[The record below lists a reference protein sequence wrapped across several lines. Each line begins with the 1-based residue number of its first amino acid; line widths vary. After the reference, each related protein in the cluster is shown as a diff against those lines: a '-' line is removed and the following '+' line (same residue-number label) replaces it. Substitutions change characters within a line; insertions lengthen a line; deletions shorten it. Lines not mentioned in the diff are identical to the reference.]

1 MHYITIKLPKGK
13 YISDIEPFKSKGL
26 DTDCIILK
34 EVTGCGITQYAIR
47 KMLENL
53 MLVLPNVP
61 VIKDKVAKH
70 NEKFPNSKIL
80 GVHKGI
86 DVDDVKEYLLSDVK
100 YKKILTTPEGF
111 MTKVT
116 KAFKDIQE
124 MYDSFF
130 LLYDECERII
140 TDVDYRGDIAAPIDD
155 FFRFKRKAMVSATP
169 LSFTDERFADFK
181 YYKIEP
187 TYSYSKP
194 ITVIGTNSVLSSIQN
209 RIKKL
214 KSNHICIFVNSTSA
228 IFAIIDEMGIASE
241 SKVFC
246 AQDSVVKLMVRGY
259 KNASSHF
266 EVEDLVKYNFFT
278 SRYFSAI
285 DMKVS
290 FKPDLIL
297 VSDVVFAEHSML
309 DPFTEVIQIAGRFR
323 NGNKSLTHIT
333 NFKPELESKTPEQAL
348 DYLKGSFDVYNDF
361 INSYNLTHNAGSK
374 RTLWDAIENSYV
386 HSFYSDGRINTF
398 MVDNFINEERVKGY
412 YQNFGNLKAAYSF
425 RSKHFK
431 VTYKDHLFLLSD
443 YDIFKLNKRQNAREK
458 HEQILN
464 IFDGWSSNA
473 NNYVFAPEELRDRF
487 IAKYPDLWQAHIHL
501 TKDEIKETGYRLSNI
516 KDAVKKA
523 IHRDKIRFLSKK
535 VYTIFKEYTD
545 YSEADIRIP
554 LTKIY
559 REEGINTRVGA
570 GTIST
575 FFEAERSTLK
585 GDKVYRLK
593 GKKFIEM

>member
-1 MHYITIKLPKGK
+1 MHYIPIKLPKGK
-13 YISDIEPFKSKGL
+13 YISDIEPFKSKGI

-53 MLVLPNVP
+53 ILVLPNVP

-86 DVDDVKEYLLSDVK
+86 DVDDVKEYLLGDVK

-111 MTKVT
+111 MTKVK
-116 KAFKDIQE
+116 KAFKDIQV

-155 FFRFKRKAMVSATP
+155 FFKFKRKAMVSATTLP
-169 LSFTDERFADFK
+169 FTDERFADFK

-187 TYSYSKP
+187 TYKYSKS
-194 ITVIGTNSVLSSIQN
+194 ISVIGTNSIISSIQN
-209 RIKKL
+209 QVKKL
-214 KSNHICIFVNSTSA
+214 KSKHVCIFVNSTSS
-228 IFAIIDEMGIASE
+228 IYAIIDEMGIESE

-246 AQDSVVKLMVRGY
+246 AQDSVVKLMERGY

-266 EVEDLVKYNFFT
+266 EVEDLVQYNFFT

-285 DMKVS
+285 DMKVN

-297 VSDVVFAEHSML
+297 VSDVIFAEHSML
-309 DPFTEVIQIAGRFR
+309 DPFTEIIQIAGRFR

-333 NFKPELESKTPEQAL
+333 NFKPNLESKTPEQAL
-348 DYLKGSFDVYNDF
+348 DYLKGSFDVYSGF
-361 INSYNLTHNAGSK
+361 ISSYNSTQNAGSK

-386 HSFYSDGRINTF
+386 HSFYSDGRVNTF

-412 YQNFGNLKAAYSF
+412 YQNFENLKAAYIF

-431 VTYKDHLFLLSD
+431 VTYKDDLFFLGD
-443 YDIFKLNKRQNAREK
+443 DDIFKLNKRQNAKEK
-458 HEQILN
+458 HEQVLN
-464 IFDGWSSNA
+464 IFAGWASNID
-473 NNYVFAPEELRDRF
+473 NYVFAPEELRDRF
-487 IAKYPDLWQAHIHL
+487 IAKYPDLWEAHIHL
-501 TKDEIKETGYRLSNI
+501 TNDEIEQTGYALSNI

-523 IHRDKIRFLSKK
+523 VYRDKIRFLSKK
-535 VYTIFKEYTD
+535 VYNIFKENTE

-559 REEGINTRVGA
+559 REEGLNSRVGA
-570 GTIST
+570 RTILT
-575 FFEAERSTLK
+575 FFEAERGTSK
-585 GDKVYRLK
+585 GEKVYKLK
-593 GKKFIEM
+593 GKKFIEI

>member
-13 YISDIEPFKSKGL
+13 YISDIEPFKSKGI

-34 EVTGCGITQYAIR
+34 EITGCGITQYAIR

-53 MLVLPNVP
+53 ILVLPNVP

-70 NEKFPNSKIL
+70 NKKFPNNKIL
-80 GVHKGI
+80 GVYKGV
-86 DVDDVKEYLLSDVK
+86 DVNDVKEYLLSDVK

-124 MYDSFF
+124 MYDNFF

-155 FFRFKRKAMVSATP
+155 FFKFKRKAMVSATTLP
-169 LSFTDERFADFK
+169 FTDD
-181 YYKIEP
+181 I
-187 TYSYSKP
+187 YSKP
-194 ITVIGTNSVLSSIQN
+194 ITVIGTNSVISSIQN
-209 RIKKL
+209 RVKKL
-214 KSNHICIFVNSTSA
+214 KSKHVCVFVNSTSA
-228 IFAIIDEMGIASE
+228 IFAIIDEMDIASE

-246 AQDSVVKLMVRGY
+246 AQDSVVKLMERGY

-266 EVEDLVKYNFFT
+266 DVEDLVQYNFFT

-285 DMKVS
+285 DMKVG

-309 DPFTEVIQIAGRFR
+309 DPFTEIIQIAGRFR

-333 NFKPELESKTPEQAL
+333 NFKPNLESKTPEQAL
-348 DYLKGSFDVYNDF
+348 DYLKGSFDVYNGF
-361 INSYNLTHNAGSK
+361 ISSYTSMQNAGSK

-386 HSFYSDGRINTF
+386 HSFYSDGRVNTF
-398 MVDNFINEERVKGY
+398 MIDNFINEERVKGY
-412 YQNFGNLKAAYSF
+412 YQTFENLKVAYGL
-425 RSKHFK
+425 RSNHFK
-431 VTYKDHLFLLSD
+431 VTFKQERFLLGD
-443 YDIFKLNKRQNAREK
+443 DDVFKLNRRQSAKEK
-458 HEQILN
+458 HEQILSIFAGWASN
-464 IFDGWSSNA
+464 ID
-473 NNYVFAPEELRDRF
+473 NYVFAPEELRDRF

-501 TKDEIKETGYRLSNI
+501 TKDEIKETGYALSNI

-523 IHRDKIRFLSKK
+523 IHQDKIRFLSKK
-535 VYTIFKEYTD
+535 VYMIFKEYTE
-545 YSEADIRIP
+545 YSEADVRIP

-559 REEGINTRVGA
+559 REEGINSRVGA

-575 FFEAERSTLK
+575 FFDADRTTLK
-585 GDKVYRLK
+585 GEKVYRLK
-593 GKKFIEM
+593 GKKFTDM